1 MGKSLVSCFFSET
14 QCMIDEASVTV
25 WTTVGNITELIF
37 EFYAL
42 RSHVSRVLTYC
53 IY

>member
-1 MGKSLVSCFFSET
+1 
-14 QCMIDEASVTV
+14 MIDEASVTV

-42 RSHVSRVLTYC
+42 RSRVSRVLVSDLLHLLTDGF
-53 IY
+53 